1 MRGKWHHCSTP
12 EDRAM
17 RCGCL
22 NSDIMAG
29 SQSPIQHQQGQ
40 GQGTKAVGPGW
51 GDITTQHKTPKEKM
65 QWKQEFVC
73 LLPRGGGV
81 GLIVSVSKEL
91 QLKVRRHMFPMET
104 EIPLTPIGQYCS
116 LSGEGVPD
124 TAVQLG
130 MMEGRQYFYTDS
142 VHFSPVTRSC
152 PTL

>member
-81 GLIVSVSKEL
+81 GLIVSVSVQGVTAEGQKTHVSYGNRNPTDPYWTIL
-91 QLKVRRHMFPMET
+91 FSFRRRSSRHCS
-104 EIPLTPIGQYCS
+104 PIGHD
-116 LSGEGVPD
+116 GGP
-124 TAVQLG
+124 
-130 MMEGRQYFYTDS
+130 S
-142 VHFSPVTRSC
+142 VLLH
-152 PTL
+152 